1 VLSSLC
7 RFIKKSLVN
16 HYRDVNQNIATLK
29 KSSQHEDKIHTLELF
44 FNQIQDALNLYT
56 IDILNL
62 SFKKQVI
69 EINASN
75 YKQRL
80 EIIEQKAHGTKADT
94 FLNEFIEFAED
105 KYLKQI
111 DVDKQSMTLGL
122 KLLEDNINTTHS
134 RLQVEKAK
142 QDRLFQKAIILIGT
156 GWVVATATVDV
167 IQPGQWKGELIS
179 SYIEKKGNFTEN
191 SDIPSNIA
199 SSIYSLGVALIVIML
214 MLILNR
220 FIPLLDVT
228 RRSRY
233 K

>member
-1 VLSSLC
+1 LAQGCCFAYLTNP
-7 RFIKKSLVN
+7 R
-16 HYRDVNQNIATLK
+16 
-29 KSSQHEDKIHTLELF
+29 
-44 FNQIQDALNLYT
+44 
-56 IDILNL
+56 IDI
-62 SFKKQVI
+62 SWF
-69 EINASN
+69 
-75 YKQRL
+75 
-80 EIIEQKAHGTKADT
+80 
-94 FLNEFIEFAED
+94 
-105 KYLKQI
+105 
-111 DVDKQSMTLGL
+111 
-122 KLLEDNINTTHS
+122 
-134 RLQVEKAK
+134 
-142 QDRLFQKAIILIGT
+142 T

-167 IQPGQWKGELIS
+167 IQPGQWKGKLIS